1 MVRGRATARGTR
13 RGAAS
18 AGTERAA
25 TDAAASAPTPTD
37 APAATSSETT
47 PARRGGT
54 TTTRATRA
62 PAVARF
68 LPKNV
73 RRNEA
78 ERDSLARQEEKKA
91 SERAA
96 EERKAR
102 GRSRFRSKRSRG
114 DTMGRGGFGRI
125 ISGASGPFSSGIGG
139 PSRGGGG
146 WFGGSSGGVGG
157 GGGGFGGRGI
167 KSDSKGHSF
176 AHGRDI
182 YREARINADKLHIMS
197 PEEELDSEDEAMIA
211 ALSAKDASKMPM
223 GIYRKEHKE
232 AGIVVATTAELEAKE
247 NATGAAEEEEAEG
260 SLWVDGDPGTLPLE
274 EQPAEE
280 GVWGPKGRQPVIK
293 AEPGTDDDAMD
304 VDLEAVPKM
313 EDQHRAAA
321 APAPTKVKKALPQDP
336 ESKMIQSDL
345 DLLARELGAVAVDTE
360 SAPVL
365 ANKDGRLYLFQFPPL
380 MPPLKESSSAPP
392 AAVKAE
398 TSAAAGL
405 SVNDIPAAAVD
416 LTNENEDDEDD
427 EDEET
432 EEERAQAELKH
443 GFKSQFLS
451 QGGMI
456 GRLHV
461 RRSGRVELDWGG
473 HVLEMSPAAGMNF
486 LTTAVIVEESDE
498 KAAAVGGGAARA
510 TGGDCVG
517 MGKIMGRF
525 TVAPV
530 WSEEEDW
537 TVPPEELAVPP
548 EELEVPPEELEVPPE
563 ELEAA

>member
-1 MVRGRATARGTR
+1 MVRGRAPARGTR

-18 AGTERAA
+18 GGTERPA
-25 TDAAASAPTPTD
+25 TDAPAPAPTPTSTD
-37 APAATSSETT
+37 APAASTSEMTT
-47 PARRGGT
+47 ARRGSS
-54 TTTRATRA
+54 TRGTRA
-62 PAVARF
+62 PAAGRF
-68 LPKNV
+68 RPRNV
-73 RRNEA
+73 RRDEA

-96 EERKAR
+96 EERRAR

-139 PSRGGGG
+139 GPSRGGSE
-146 WFGGSSGGVGG
+146 WFGGGAGGIG
-157 GGGGFGGRGI
+157 GGGGFGGRGM
-167 KSDSKGHSF
+167 KHESKGPNF
-176 AHGRDI
+176 AQGRDI

-211 ALSAKDASKMPM
+211 ALSSKDTSKMPM

-232 AGIVVATTAELEAKE
+232 AGIIVATTAELEAKE
-247 NATGAAEEEEAEG
+247 NATGEEE
-260 SLWVDGDPGTLPLE
+260 SLWVDGESGTLPPQD
-274 EQPAEE
+274 QPEE
-280 GVWGPKGRQPVIK
+280 GVWAMGSKSLIK
-293 AEPGTDDDAMD
+293 EEPEAEDSMD
-304 VDLEAVPKM
+304 VDLDAVPEM
-313 EDQHRAAA
+313 QDRAATA
-321 APAPTKVKKALPQDP
+321 VPAKVKKVLPQDP

-345 DLLARELGAVAVDTE
+345 DLLARELGAVSVNGE
-360 SAPVL
+360 SAPEL

-380 MPPLKESSSAPP
+380 MPPLRESSTPQGP
-392 AAVKAE
+392 AKVKAE
-398 TSAAAGL
+398 TSTV
-405 SVNDIPAAAVD
+405 SVDDIPAITDSTAVD
-416 LTNENEDDEDD
+416 LTGENAAADDDD
-427 EDEET
+427 DDDDDSDEET

-456 GRLHV
+456 GRLNV
-461 RRSGRVELDWGG
+461 RRSGKVELDWGG

-498 KAAAVGGGAARA
+498 KPVVSAAASARP

-537 TVPPEELAVPP
+537 NVAP
-548 EELEVPPEELEVPPE
+548 EELEC
-563 ELEAA
+563 A

>member
-1 MVRGRATARGTR
+1 MVRGAPARGTR

-18 AGTERAA
+18 AGTERPA
-25 TDAAASAPTPTD
+25 TDAPAPAPTPTD
-37 APAATSSETT
+37 ATTANPSESTS
-47 PARRGGT
+47 ARRGAA
-54 TTTRATRA
+54 TRATRA
-62 PAVARF
+62 PAVGRF
-68 LPKNV
+68 RPKNV
-73 RRNEA
+73 RRDEA

-139 PSRGGGG
+139 SSRGGG
-146 WFGGSSGGVGG
+146 WFGGGGGGIG
-157 GGGGFGGRGI
+157 GGGGFGGRGM
-167 KSDSKGHSF
+167 KSDSKSLNF
-176 AHGRDI
+176 AQGRNI

-211 ALSAKDASKMPM
+211 ALSSKDSSKMPM
-223 GIYRKEHKE
+223 GIFRKEHKE
-232 AGIVVATTAELEAKE
+232 AEIVVATTAELEAKE
-247 NATGAAEEEEAEG
+247 NATGEEE
-260 SLWVDGDPGTLPLE
+260 SLWVDGESGALPPE
-274 EQPAEE
+274 DHPEE
-280 GVWGPKGRQPVIK
+280 GVWGTDSKPLIK
-293 AEPGTDDDAMD
+293 EEPGAEDSMD
-304 VDLEAVPKM
+304 LDLEAVPKI
-313 EDQHRAAA
+313 EDKATA
-321 APAPTKVKKALPQDP
+321 APVKVKKTLPQDP
-336 ESKMIQSDL
+336 EGKMIQSDL
-345 DLLARELGAVAVDTE
+345 DLLARELGAVTVDGE
-360 SAPVL
+360 SAPEL

-380 MPPLKESSSAPP
+380 MPPLKETSTPQGPAKVKEEASA
-392 AAVKAE
+392 V
-398 TSAAAGL
+398 
-405 SVNDIPAAAVD
+405 SVGDIPASTDNTAVD
-416 LTNENEDDEDD
+416 LTGDNDEDND
-427 EDEET
+427 DDDDDDDEET
-432 EEERAQAELKH
+432 EEERAKAELKH

-456 GRLHV
+456 GRLNV
-461 RRSGRVELDWGG
+461 RKSGKVELDWGG

-498 KAAAVGGGAARA
+498 KPVVVGGGANAVARA

-537 TVPPEELAVPP
+537 NVAP
-548 EELEVPPEELEVPPE
+548 EELES
-563 ELEAA
+563 A